1 MKTVNSCN
9 SLFVEICN
17 RKDGA
22 GLTKEEIVSVK
33 RSQYDSMTRRLS
45 GDSFSITPTEQLVC
59 LGLFLNLTSKEIA
72 RTRGVSFRTI
82 ETHISNLK
90 MKIGAKRLGAAQLN
104 FILDHIE
111 KA

>member
-1 MKTVNSCN
+1 MKNEDSCK

-17 RKDGA
+17 KEDGT
-22 GLTKEEIVSVK
+22 GLTKDEIVSVK
-33 RSQYDSMTRRLS
+33 SSQYDSMSRRLS
-45 GDSFSITPTEQLVC
+45 DDGFSITPTEQLVC

-90 MKIGAKRLGAAQLN
+90 MKIGSKRLGAAQLN